1 MEDKFSKMK
10 ELLDNES
17 YPLPYLFKFVIETN
31 SDEENKIKSHFL
43 NTSEIKIN
51 MSRNNKYISISILET
66 MESSDAIIQKYISV
80 TTTVK
85 NVILI

>member
-10 ELLDNES
+10 ELLDNET

-31 SDEENKIKSHFL
+31 PDDENKIKDHFSK
-43 NTSEIKIN
+43 TSEIKIK
-51 MSRNNKYISISILET
+51 MSKNNKYISISILET
-66 MESSDAIIQKYISV
+66 MESSDEIIQKYVSIS
-80 TTTVK
+80 TTVK